1 MPGIGYIYTGGTY
14 KVSIHMKIDFVK
26 LMCKFFGILM
36 RIQKKFA
43 FVKVCYNWFT
53 DPANLY
59 IKDMVIKITL
69 GASEKPYMKSL
80 GIR

>member
-1 MPGIGYIYTGGTY
+1 MLGIYATGGTY
-14 KVSIHMKIDFVK
+14 KVIIHIKINFVK

-53 DPANLY
+53 DLSNLY
-59 IKDMVIKITL
+59 IKDMAIKISL

-80 GIR
+80 IIR

>member
-1 MPGIGYIYTGGTY
+1 MLGIYATGGTY
-14 KVSIHMKIDFVK
+14 KVIIHIKINFVK

-53 DPANLY
+53 DLSNLY
-59 IKDMVIKITL
+59 IKDMVIKISL